1 MSESAVKTLFL
12 EELRAMKQL
21 TPEETAAL
29 FEEGSEEAKKKIIEG
44 NIYRVAEAAH
54 YFESEHIPYMDLV
67 QEGNLAL
74 TLFVYET
81 ESYGPE
87 TEEKL
92 NTAIHEALRSFASQE
107 DDSKRA
113 GEELSAR
120 LNLLNDVCVKLA
132 EELGREATAEEVA
145 KKVSM
150 DPDDVKYLM
159 RIALA
164 AVNKED

>member
-1 MSESAVKTLFL
+1 M
-12 EELRAMKQL
+12 
-21 TPEETAAL
+21 
-29 FEEGSEEAKKKIIEG
+29 
-44 NIYRVAEAAH
+44 
-54 YFESEHIPYMDLV
+54 
-67 QEGNLAL
+67 
-74 TLFVYET
+74 
-81 ESYGPE
+81 
-87 TEEKL
+87 

-132 EELGREATAEEVA
+132 EELGREATAEEVG

>member
-1 MSESAVKTLFL
+1 MSNSAVKSLFL
-12 EELRAMKQL
+12 EELAAMEHL

-29 FEEGSEEAKKKIIEG
+29 FEEGSEEARKRIIEG

-81 ESYGPE
+81 EHYVPE
-87 TEEKL
+87 TEEQM
-92 NTAIHEALRSFASQE
+92 NTVIHEALRNFASQE

-132 EELGREATAEEVA
+132 EELGREATAEEVG
-145 KKVSM
+145 KKVGM

>member
-1 MSESAVKTLFL
+1 MNDSAVKTLFL
-12 EELRAMKQL
+12 EELKEMKQL
-21 TPEETAAL
+21 TPEETKKL

-54 YFESEHIPYMDLV
+54 YFESEHVPYMDLV

-81 ESYGPE
+81 ENYGPE
-87 TEEKL
+87 TEEQL

-132 EELGREATAEEVA
+132 EELGREATAEEVG